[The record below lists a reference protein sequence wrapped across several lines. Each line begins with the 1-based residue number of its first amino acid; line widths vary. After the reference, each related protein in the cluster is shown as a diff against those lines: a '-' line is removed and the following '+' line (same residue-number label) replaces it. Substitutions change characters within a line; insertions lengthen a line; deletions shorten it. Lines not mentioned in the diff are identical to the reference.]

1 MAFNPAAWL
10 GRKIV
15 RWLTTEQPHTSPPL
29 CDFDRVRYE
38 VRPCDVILVEGRSRV
53 SDIIRT
59 ITQSP
64 WSHSAL
70 YIGRVH
76 DVDDPDLRGKI
87 LSFYDGDPNE
97 QLVIEAWL
105 GEGTAVNPLS
115 KYRDDT
121 LRICRPTGLTRQDAQ
136 KVMEYSLQHLGFDYD
151 LRQLLDLARFL
162 FPYSVIPRR
171 WRSSLFEHNA
181 GTPTRSVCS
190 SMLAAAFA
198 AVKFPVLPV
207 LEEKRDGSI
216 RMIPRN
222 TRLFTPRDF
231 DYSPYF
237 DIIKCP
243 HLDFGKMPSYRELPW
258 DKKGRICN
266 DDGECFIPIVQ
277 PETGATQQTASPLE
291 PEPLENSTTGPGSNE
306 KGIDGVEPSGI
317 EKTS

>member
-15 RWLTTEQPHTSPPL
+15 RWLTTEHQDNTPPL
-29 CDFDRVRYE
+29 SDFDRVRYE

-53 SDIIRT
+53 SEIIRT

-76 DVDDPDLRGKI
+76 DIDDPDLRGRL
-87 LSFYDGDPNE
+87 LSFYNGDPNE

-105 GEGTAVNPLS
+105 GEGTMVKPLS
-115 KYRDDT
+115 KYSNGT

-136 KVMEYSLQHLGFDYD
+136 KVLDFSLQHLGFEYD

-162 FPYSVIPRR
+162 LPYGIIPRR

-190 SMLAAAFA
+190 SMIAAAFA
-198 AVKFPVLPV
+198 SVKFPVLPV

-258 DKKGRICN
+258 DNKGRICN
-266 DDGECFIPIVQ
+266 DDGECFVPTMQ
-277 PETGATQQTASPLE
+277 PEVRGKPQTNLPHE
-291 PEPLENSTTGPGSNE
+291 PEPPVNDKTETGSNE
-306 KGIDGVEPSGI
+306 KDTDGVKPAGT